1 MYFNISGKRLE
12 LEFSINSQKEFR
24 ICAAVIKVKEKYFK
38 EKILRTFKKI
48 ILFFKNVQKILI

>member
-12 LEFSINSQKEFR
+12 PEFSINSQKESR

-38 EKILRTFKKI
+38 EIKF
-48 ILFFKNVQKILI
+48 